1 MMDLDIA
8 VLLPCYNE
16 QGAIGET
23 IASFQQALPRA
34 TIYVYDNNSSDQTA
48 EEARQAGA
56 IVRFEPRQGKGEV
69 VKRMFADIEA
79 DVYVMAD
86 GDNTYDASICP
97 ELIDTLVSER
107 LDMIVGTRSRELSS
121 YPKGHV
127 LGNKV
132 FSNLINRAFNSKL
145 EDVFSGYRIM
155 SNRFVKS
162 LPIFSDGF
170 QIETE
175 LTVHALQHKI
185 PIKEVPTKYISRP
198 EGTESKLK
206 TYRDG
211 FKILNFI
218 MFLLRDVRPL
228 FFFSCISATLITLSL
243 FLGLPVIFEFFET
256 GLVPRFPTAIL
267 ASSIALIAVMS
278 LFSGLILDNV
288 SRGRKE
294 RKMVTYLRTPFFGH
308 KKSQQ

>member
-1 MMDLDIA
+1 MKELDIA

-23 IASFQQALPRA
+23 IASFKEAIPTAQVF
-34 TIYVYDNNSSDQTA
+34 VYDNNSTDETIN
-48 EEARQAGA
+48 EAKQAGA
-56 IVRFEPRQGKGEV
+56 IVRLEPRQGKGEV
-69 VKRMFADIEA
+69 VKRMFADVEA
-79 DVYVMAD
+79 DIYVMAD
-86 GDNTYDASICP
+86 GDNTYDASVCP
-97 ELIDTLVSER
+97 VLIESLVSER
-107 LDMIVGTRSRELSS
+107 LDMIIGTRSRELSS

-127 LGNKV
+127 LGNKL
-132 FSNLINRAFNSKL
+132 FSNLINRAFNSQL
-145 EDVFSGYRIM
+145 EDVFSGYRVM

-198 EGTESKLK
+198 EGTQSKLK

-228 FFFSCISATLITLSL
+228 FFFSCISAALVALSL
-243 FLGLPVIFEFFET
+243 FLGVPVIFEFFET
-256 GLVPRFPTAIL
+256 GLVERFPTAIL

-294 RKMVTYLRTPFFGH
+294 RKIVTYLRTPFFRDT
-308 KKSQQ
+308 KQ